1 MSEQREELIAQKDG
15 WEQEDEELGLVMVS
29 REHDEI
35 TGLLPQLGVLH
46 KSLREVGMTEHLG
59 TVEDT
64 ICYLS
69 TRLQESWSEYT
80 VLHVGLGRTAIGPLK
95 ESSG

>member
-1 MSEQREELIAQKDG
+1 MSEQREGLIGQNDD
-15 WEQEDEELGLVMVS
+15 WEREDEELGLVMVS

-35 TGLLPQLGVLH
+35 TSLLPQLGTLH

-59 TVEDT
+59 AVEDT

-69 TRLQESWSEYT
+69 ARLQESWSEYA
-80 VLHVGLGRTAIGPLK
+80 VLHVGLGKTALGH
-95 ESSG
+95 SNDTHQ